1 MARIYCPVDR
11 PTAPRNGR
19 TFGSTAPRN
28 GRTCGST
35 ARTPPHPPFGL
46 RCQRSGRPHFV
57 DFQVRLSPEPS
68 DAAAEV
74 DSTVKLRVTFGA
86 VRLLMAVV
94 CFMALVSRFLWG
106 LGSATFTPGNFF
118 AYLTIQSSILFLV
131 VTVVAA
137 IVTLRGMD
145 DPPWLDLARA
155 TVLSCTVS
163 CGVIFALIVEQS
175 GERGFRIDVPWS
187 DVVLH
192 FVLPSVAVLDW
203 IIGPGRGIAPWRS
216 IALVL
221 VFMIGW
227 GSVTLVRGPIVGWYP
242 YFFLD
247 PAQLANTGQFFTFA
261 TIAILLFGGISTALV
276 AASRATPLAERWA
289 TRWAVRAVLRPLRTE
304 RAQSLRTGAGRR
316 R

>member
-1 MARIYCPVDR
+1 M
-11 PTAPRNGR
+11 
-19 TFGSTAPRN
+19 
-28 GRTCGST
+28 
-35 ARTPPHPPFGL
+35 
-46 RCQRSGRPHFV
+46 RS
-57 DFQVRLSPEPS
+57 SPEPY
-68 DAAAEV
+68 DTAAEV

-86 VRLLMAVV
+86 LRLLMAVV
-94 CFMALVSRFLWG
+94 CLLALISRFLWG

-131 VTVVAA
+131 VTVIAA

-192 FVLPSVAVLDW
+192 FVLPTVAVLDW
-203 IIGPGRGIAPWRS
+203 IIGPGRGVAPWRS

-227 GSVTLVRGPIVGWYP
+227 GFVTLVRGPIVGWYP

-247 PAQLANTGQFFTFA
+247 PAQLANTGQFLTYS
-261 TIAILLFGGISTALV
+261 TIAVLLFGGISAALV
-276 AASRATPLAERWA
+276 AASRSTPLAERWA
-289 TRWAVRAVLRPLRTE
+289 TRWAVRAVLSTPRTE
-304 RAQSLRTGAGRR
+304 QAQSLRTGAGRR